1 MSYKKTFLLSRTQ
14 STCSSLTQKPQTN
27 FDKEKSTFDL
37 LDVRFSGEPLPL
49 TCRYFSLCESGEEP
63 AGPLL
68 NQSRPLFCTS
78 VFCFFSF
85 RVSLFS
91 VLFVFFPFLCF
102 SLFMLLFLL
111 PFCGDDDN
119 DGDGDDAK

>member
-1 MSYKKTFLLSRTQ
+1 MYFLNP
-14 STCSSLTQKPQTN
+14 KPQTN

-78 VFCFFSF
+78 VFCFFFF

-91 VLFVFFPFLCF
+91 VLFVFFPFLYF
-102 SLFMLLFLL
+102 FPFFALISST
-111 PFCGDDDN
+111 FCGDDD
-119 DGDGDDAK
+119 DDSDGDDAK